1 MREALAYLAPGLT
14 VALVITRPRVGTR
27 VQIGPAIAGLLGLTL
42 MLAAGAVGPEGVVHA
57 AGELWR
63 PFVGVASI
71 MLTAAVAERVGIIE
85 RLAAI
90 IERGTRG
97 PVWLAFGIVFALAAA
112 TAALLNNDSA
122 ILLLTPMVIPLVRRR
137 YPLRQQLVVPF
148 SFCVFA
154 AAGVAPLVISNPINF
169 LVATHAQIGF
179 NEYAYLMIP
188 VALAGWVVAF
198 AILCA
203 IFRKDIDDPIPGR
216 GPISPPLPKVTRAE
230 WETLVVMAAVFGAYP
245 IVSLVDAKAVWVVAG
260 VGALLGVAVCMR
272 HQVATPQSLGRMV
285 AWDILLFMF
294 AVYVMAQGLRQI
306 GVVSLLVRAYGSVPG
321 PRLQIAS
328 IGTFSAFGSAV
339 LNNHPMA
346 LLNAVALADLPGADR
361 RHVLAALIGG
371 DLGPRLLPMGSLAGL
386 LWIKTLARS
395 GVRISLRQFVRI
407 GALVT
412 LPALA
417 VSLLMLLLLG

>member
-1 MREALAYLAPGLT
+1 
-14 VALVITRPRVGTR
+14 
-27 VQIGPAIAGLLGLTL
+27 
-42 MLAAGAVGPEGVVHA
+42 MLAAGAVGPEGVWKA

-71 MLTAAVAERVGIIE
+71 MMTAAVAERVGIIE

-97 PVWLAFGIVFALAAA
+97 PVWLAFAIVFGLAAA

-154 AAGVAPLVISNPINF
+154 AAGVAPLIISNPINF
-169 LVATHAQIGF
+169 LVATRASIGF
-179 NEYAYLMIP
+179 NEYAYIMIP

-198 AILCA
+198 AVLCA

-245 IVSLVDAKAVWVVAG
+245 IVSLLKGPVWVVAG
-260 VGALLGVAVCMR
+260 AGALLGVIVCLR
-272 HQVATPQSLGRMV
+272 HGVASVPVLGRAV

-306 GVVSLLVRAYGSVPG
+306 GVVAMLVRGYGSVG
-321 PRLQIAS
+321 GARLQIAS

-395 GVRISLRQFVRI
+395 GVRISLGQFVRI

-417 VSLLMLLLLG
+417 ISLLVLLAIG